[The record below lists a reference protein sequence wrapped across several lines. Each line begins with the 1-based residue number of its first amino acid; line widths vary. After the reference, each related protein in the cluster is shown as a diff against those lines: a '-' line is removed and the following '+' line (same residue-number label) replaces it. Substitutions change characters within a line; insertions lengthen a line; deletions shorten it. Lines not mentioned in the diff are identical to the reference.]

1 MNPLNPAESTAAAAE
16 ATAATARRKVTDRAQ
31 IDACTLHRCEG
42 IVSCLKTA
50 GPMRGS
56 IARCLVFVRQLI
68 SLVYQCNQKLQFG
81 LSTEATFDRRPN
93 HCFPQK
99 EPEEAHAKCPAILEC
114 AVSTRGV
121 APS

>member
-50 GPMRGS
+50 GLMRGS

-81 LSTEATFDRRPN
+81 LSTEATFD
-93 HCFPQK
+93 CSSQSLFPPK
-99 EPEEAHAKCPAILEC
+99 EPEEAMPNARR
-114 AVSTRGV
+114 S
-121 APS
+121 